1 MVPYVSAKKKPSFR
15 RSAALTRVL
24 FCCLR
29 AIVNRGPGD
38 GTVKIGG
45 LYENLCGLRPA
56 RPSLG
61 FLVQAPALA
70 AGGARSPQS
79 TDRPLERRLE
89 KGGRRLED
97 ARRPEKVL
105 SDAVLRA
112 DDKWSLTVLDNLDC
126 IPVENAVA
134 LTQQRKTGE
143 RSQEIGSFEAGSAEA
158 DGFIAV
164 IESRTFIRECLR
176 RSMQSAFPLSVLTYS
191 TAIELEQQHLSTS
204 LKLIIFTWAEDNKE
218 ASTGALKVLSELAPK
233 IPVIVLAYNND
244 AELARTAICH
254 GAKGYIPVTM
264 GFEIA
269 IEAVRFVL
277 AGETYVPMD
286 WLLARGWP
294 GDAPSERPPTSGLI
308 TARENAVVAAPPL
321 TADPKLLKA
330 LEPFC
335 DTAAKERRTA
345 LNTLRAAVVK
355 EVEKLLPHGKAQK
368 KTVARALGMSTR
380 TFSRR
385 LAVEET
391 TYEEVVDQLRRSLAL
406 RYLKDPGMSL
416 SEISW
421 LLGYECSSSFSHAF
435 RRWTGSS
442 PSLARKGN
450 PLPAAA

>member
-1 MVPYVSAKKKPSFR
+1 VSVPELSIWACSASALLVSASP
-15 RSAALTRVL
+15 
-24 FCCLR
+24 
-29 AIVNRGPGD
+29 P
-38 GTVKIGG
+38 
-45 LYENLCGLRPA
+45 
-56 RPSLG
+56 
-61 FLVQAPALA
+61 LA
-70 AGGARSPQS
+70 AAGARSRQS
-79 TDRPLERRLE
+79 TDLPLERRLE

-112 DDKWSLTVLDNLDC
+112 DDKGSLTVLDNLDC

-134 LTQQRKTGE
+134 LTQQQKTGE
-143 RSQEIGSFEAGSAEA
+143 RSKEIGPLEGGSSEA

-164 IESRTFIRECLR
+164 IESRSFVRECLR
-176 RSMQSAFPLSVLTYS
+176 RSLQSAFPLSVLTYS
-191 TAIELEQQHLSTS
+191 TAIELEQQHLLTS
-204 LKLIIFTWAEDNKE
+204 PKLIIFSWVEDNKE
-218 ASTGALKVLSELAPK
+218 ASTNALKVLSELAPR

-294 GDAPSERPPTSGLI
+294 GDAPSQRPPTSGL
-308 TARENAVVAAPPL
+308 NAAVAGRLL
-321 TADPKLLKA
+321 TSDPKLLKA

-335 DTAAKERRTA
+335 DMAAKERRPA
-345 LNTLRAAVVK
+345 SNMLCAAVKK

-416 SEISW
+416 SQISW

-442 PSLARKGN
+442 PSLARRGSRFLRLQK
-450 PLPAAA
+450 A